1 MGQYKLASTTEI
13 DKEFESLISKC
24 DNEKLLT
31 IDSAEAINLILIV
44 HPSPRNLVKLV
55 ITRRRVEDM
64 ILISLTLP
72 RVGKYLLASRP
83 KLKELDIAKRIL
95 GISRMLGEESVEF
108 ANYAKLELNREQQ
121 IKLANAAA
129 DVSRAYAEEGF
140 DAPKYFLK
148 HKDAMSLW
156 MDGYLIANLFT
167 TSTSNNFSREE
178 LETAMHWL
186 WGLRELMAIYSA
198 REQKYR

>member
-121 IKLANAAA
+121 L
-129 DVSRAYAEEGF
+129 
-140 DAPKYFLK
+140 
-148 HKDAMSLW
+148 SLR
-156 MDGYLIANLFT
+156 MQPQMLVGRMPRRDL
-167 TSTSNNFSREE
+167 
-178 LETAMHWL
+178 MHL
-186 WGLRELMAIYSA
+186 NIS
-198 REQKYR
+198 